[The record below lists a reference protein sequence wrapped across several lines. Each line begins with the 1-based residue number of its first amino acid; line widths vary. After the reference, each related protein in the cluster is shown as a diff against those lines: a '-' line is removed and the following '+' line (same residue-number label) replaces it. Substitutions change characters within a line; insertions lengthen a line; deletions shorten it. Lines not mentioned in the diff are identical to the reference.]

1 MSARLPEAAEGL
13 MAIPTIGPRTAR
25 RLNEDLGITTVEEL
39 VAAAQA
45 GKIRRLPGFGL
56 RKEQL
61 ILEGAMELLAG
72 HVRPVAPLPQR
83 TVDMPV
89 LPLSASTQPNT
100 SGTIQIQLPE
110 AA

>member
-1 MSARLPEAAEGL
+1 

-25 RLNEDLGITTVEEL
+25 RLHEDLGIATLEEA

-56 RKEQL
+56 RKEEL
-61 ILEGAMELLAG
+61 ILQGALELLDG
-72 HVRPVAPLPQR
+72 HIRPVAPLPPR

-89 LPLSASTQPNT
+89 LPLAASMQKP
-100 SGTIQIQLPE
+100 STIQIQLPE